1 MANILLITSS
11 PRRSES
17 YSNRIAD
24 TVIRDLRN
32 NDPDALL
39 MARDLAQD
47 PLPHVDDD
55 FVTATR
61 GRAGPQTP
69 RQQAILAESD
79 ELIDEL
85 TAADIVV
92 IAAPMINFSV
102 SSTLKAWFD
111 YIALAVRTFSYS
123 EKGPQGLMTG
133 KRVII
138 VSASGGIYSG
148 ANAGF
153 DFQVPWL
160 RSMLGFL
167 GMTDVEVIRVE
178 GTALGSEAAEQAV
191 ARAAAQAHEVA
202 AAAQLHEW
210 DSAPLRCTQDGDKHV
225 ADWIMSGE

>member
-1 MANILLITSS
+1 MANVLLITSS
-11 PRRSES
+11 PRGSES

-39 MARDLAQD
+39 MVRDLAQD
-47 PLPHVDDD
+47 PHVDHD

-61 GRAGPQTP
+61 GREGPQTT

-111 YIALAVRTFSYS
+111 YIARAGRTFSYS
-123 EKGPQGLMTG
+123 EIP
-133 KRVII
+133 R
-138 VSASGGIYSG
+138 
-148 ANAGF
+148 
-153 DFQVPWL
+153 
-160 RSMLGFL
+160 
-167 GMTDVEVIRVE
+167 
-178 GTALGSEAAEQAV
+178 GS
-191 ARAAAQAHEVA
+191 
-202 AAAQLHEW
+202 
-210 DSAPLRCTQDGDKHV
+210 
-225 ADWIMSGE
+225 

>member
-11 PRRSES
+11 PRGSES

-39 MARDLAQD
+39 MVRDLAQH

-61 GRAGPQTP
+61 GREGPQTP

-111 YIALAVRTFSYS
+111 YVARAGRAFYS
-123 EKGPQGLMTG
+123 ERVPRDSTG

-138 VSASGGIYSG
+138 VSTSGGIYSG
-148 ANAGF
+148 ANAAF

-167 GMTDVEVIRVE
+167 GMTDVEVIRWRRRL
-178 GTALGSEAAEQAV
+178 ARSRRAGSR
-191 ARAAAQAHEVA
+191 ARRRA
-202 AAAQLHEW
+202 
-210 DSAPLRCTQDGDKHV
+210 GDEIAGDTSV
-225 ADWIMSGE
+225 